1 MPTKRLPSFAAK
13 QGRLPVS
20 ALAITV
26 AAALGTLA
34 MPAFCADAKSAA
46 KEDTITVVGGSNTA
60 QQESAWGPVGT
71 YVAKRS
77 ATGTKTDTPIEKNPQ
92 SVSVVTREEMDMR
105 QPDTVK
111 GARAGL
117 CAGRIRQ
124 PRQLHDL

>member
-1 MPTKRLPSFAAK
+1 
-13 QGRLPVS
+13 
-20 ALAITV
+20 
-26 AAALGTLA
+26 
-34 MPAFCADAKSAA
+34 
-46 KEDTITVVGGSNTA
+46 TVVGGSNAA

-111 GARAGL
+111 SALAYTPGVMIGNRGASTAYDAVNIRGFSSVGTNMYLDGL
-117 CAGRIRQ
+117 KLQDDNYSIYQ
-124 PRQLHDL
+124 IDPYF

>member
-1 MPTKRLPSFAAK
+1 M
-13 QGRLPVS
+13 
-20 ALAITV
+20 
-26 AAALGTLA
+26 
-34 MPAFCADAKSAA
+34 
-46 KEDTITVVGGSNTA
+46 GGSNTA

-111 GARAGL
+111 GALAYAPGVFASRGSSSTYDAV
-117 CAGRIRQ
+117 AIRGFR
-124 PRQLHDL
+124 PPILPSIWMACGCWAITTAKRPSILIS

>member
-1 MPTKRLPSFAAK
+1 MLTKRLSSSAAK

-34 MPAFCADAKSAA
+34 MPAFSADA

-105 QPDTVK
+105 N
-111 GARAGL
+111 
-117 CAGRIRQ
+117 RIR
-124 PRQLHDL
+124 